1 MNRRDVVAGGGVD
14 ARALDSL
21 ENCCHGAHPGIDA
34 QTDLSVTRGRI
45 MFEVVQR
52 SFKPTPAALNE
63 PEVFQTRPRSRV
75 GEREPL
81 SLGRTRV
88 WWSVMVAVRL
98 NRRVEESP
106 SSLGQIAR

>member
-45 MFEVVQR
+45 MFEVDGV
-52 SFKPTPAALNE
+52 
-63 PEVFQTRPRSRV
+63 SRNV
-75 GEREPL
+75 AKRAFELASAKL
-81 SLGRTRV
+81 SVRTRF
-88 WWSVMVAVRL
+88 VARL
-98 NRRVEESP
+98 GEED
-106 SSLGQIAR
+106 